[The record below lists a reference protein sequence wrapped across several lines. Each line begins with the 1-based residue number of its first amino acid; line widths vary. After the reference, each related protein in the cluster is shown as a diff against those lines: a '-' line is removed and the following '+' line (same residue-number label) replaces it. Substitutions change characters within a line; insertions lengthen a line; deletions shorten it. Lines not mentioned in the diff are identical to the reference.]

1 MSCTWEFGSSF
12 HEQCQAFEDAIDKN
26 FRALEYLAN
35 IAPQP
40 YSLCQGPDIQSV
52 RLSEEDQEAAAN
64 MDVTLTIQIQEPTET
79 IPSSSSLQDVVEIRA
94 FMEHPLVHTNALPV
108 WSWDVVTTHVNNWNK
123 DDRTFEIT
131 LSRNDVLFAR
141 GAGNHTLYIQA
152 KGSTGS
158 NSEES
163 YYWGPVAA
171 VPLSVN
177 GNNIPSSSAAATS
190 SLSTPTTSKSNR
202 PSSAPVTAPE
212 ETERLVDIDPENQQ
226 PNEVESSEANE
237 KEIDTIVAT
246 ETNDE
251 NWLYPGTHVQEI

>member
-190 SLSTPTTSKSNR
+190 SLSTPTTKTAQQLFQSNAA
-202 PSSAPVTAPE
+202 SATFHTMAILLLGSFVLT
-212 ETERLVDIDPENQQ
+212 VW
-226 PNEVESSEANE
+226 
-237 KEIDTIVAT
+237 
-246 ETNDE
+246 
-251 NWLYPGTHVQEI
+251 NW